1 MLELRDAIMSAAV
14 SGAAVELPGSVR
26 TVVLVEGA
34 SDLAAVEAAAR
45 VMKADL
51 DGVVIVAMGGA
62 MSIRR
67 FMSVLNGA
75 VLNGVRIIGLCDVAE
90 AGHFERAGLETII
103 TCDPDLEGELM
114 RSLGL
119 SAVIE
124 VLTTEGDLAA
134 FRVFQNQPAQRERDL
149 DRQLHRFFGT
159 IGGRKE
165 KYGRALTAALAPENV
180 PEPLARLLAA
190 L

>member
-1 MLELRDAIMSAAV
+1 MPELRDAIARAAV
-14 SGAAVELPGSVR
+14 SGASVELPGSVC

-45 VMKADL
+45 VVKADL
-51 DGVVIVAMGGA
+51 DGVLIVAMGGA

-67 FMSVLNGA
+67 FMAVLDGA
-75 VLNGVRIIGLCDVAE
+75 VLSGVRIIGLCDIAE
-90 AGHFERAGLETII
+90 AGHFEQAGVETLI
-103 TCDPDLEGELM
+103 TCEPDLEGELM
-114 RSLGL
+114 RALGF
-119 SAVIE
+119 SG
-124 VLTTEGDLAA
+124 VLDVLERERDLAA

-165 KYGRALTAALAPENV
+165 KYGRALTAALAPENL
-180 PEPLARLLAA
+180 PEPLARLLAE